1 MSHSGQL
8 PPEANLRQLKNRAKD
23 LYRACRKGDPHSLR
37 RMGQSHPDLSGL
49 SPTDIAAAG
58 IQLADAQLVIARESG
73 FESWPKLRQHIESL
87 SQPATNMHELAT
99 GNNVQAMRK
108 AVAQN
113 QESVNQLNDLGL
125 PPLYTAALYRNRQGV
140 DFLLA
145 HGAIVDIFAC
155 AYLGKPTDA
164 DTLLARNPGLARA
177 TTRNGMT
184 ALHFAAMAG
193 RCDVAEVL
201 LRHHADVN
209 ARDHRGTTALM
220 EACHAGPWKSEPAE
234 EVIQLLLDHNAE
246 IDLFQAAAI
255 GRTSLMEV
263 ILDRD
268 AGQIDRLD
276 DRGRTALYHAARNNR
291 LAAVKLLIERG
302 ADVNRSDAVGIAA
315 LHRTS
320 QESSDELIQYL
331 IDHGADAHLCCYVAC
346 GDEAGTRR
354 MLARNAGAADEIFYE
369 FNAVGYAIHSW
380 QLSALR
386 ILLEHGSVL
395 SQEDQQ
401 HILRISS
408 NDQKLL
414 AELLAIGSK

>member
-1 MSHSGQL
+1 MSHSSPL
-8 PPEANLRQLKNRAKD
+8 PPEANLRQLKNQAKD
-23 LYRACRKGDPHSLR
+23 LCRACREGDPHAIR
-37 RMGQSHPDLSGL
+37 RMRQTHPNFSGL
-49 SPTDIAAAG
+49 SQTEIAAAG

-73 FESWPKLRQHIESL
+73 FESWPRLKQHIESL
-87 SQPATNMHELAT
+87 SLSTTNMHQLVT
-99 GNNVQAMRK
+99 SDDVQAMRE

-113 QESVNQLNDLGL
+113 PESVNQLNESGL
-125 PPLYTAALYRNRQGV
+125 PPLYTAALYRNRQAI
-140 DFLLA
+140 DFLLS
-145 HGAIVDIFAC
+145 HGAVIDIFAC
-155 AYLGKPTDA
+155 AYLGNPIDA
-164 DTLLARNPGLARA
+164 DTLLERNPDLALA

-184 ALHFAAMAG
+184 ALHYAAMAG
-193 RCDVAEVL
+193 RRDVAEVL

-209 ARDHRGTTALM
+209 ARDNRGTTALM

-234 EVIQLLLDHNAE
+234 EIIQLLLDHNAE

-268 AGQIDRLD
+268 AGLIDRLD

-291 LAAVKLLIERG
+291 LAAVKLLVEQG
-302 ADVNRSDAVGIAA
+302 ADINRSDAVGIAA

-346 GDEAGTRR
+346 GDQAGTRR
-354 MLARNAGAADEIFYE
+354 MLARNSGAADEIFYE

-401 HILRISS
+401 HILRISN

-414 AELLAIGSK
+414 AELMAIRSE